1 MLNVPKHTRWHH
13 CNMFKHSENYYGTH
27 PNGKRKTLVVG
38 ILLLVKEMQ
47 LIILILSPSM
57 HQLAGSDL
65 R

>member
-1 MLNVPKHTRWHH
+1 MCPNTHGGITVT
-13 CNMFKHSENYYGTH
+13 CSNTENYYGTH